1 MVKTCGQSDFSSSFS
16 KKLKSPETRLFQG
29 FFEYFEEKIF
39 GLVNAV
45 SRSVLH
51 RFFVWFLM
59 VLGAFVSRNGANPCS
74 SKHCFHVVRVCR
86 WSKMWS
92 NAVFCGD
99 HIFIFSK
106 RYTHVRVYSFKGSL
120 AYYRELVKSFADFL
134 SINILKCSFV
144 FQFCTLKLHF
154 KNTRKLFLSPLK
166 IWYAVNKE
174 KGNGWMIHRNVI

>member
-1 MVKTCGQSDFSSSFS
+1 MWSKWNFGVFL

-29 FFEYFEEKIF
+29 FFEDFEGKIF

-45 SRSVLH
+45 SRSVLQ
-51 RFFVWFLM
+51 RFFVQFR
-59 VLGAFVSRNGANPCS
+59 VILGAFVSRNGAFVCS
-74 SKHCFHVVRVCR
+74 CEHCFHVVRVCR

-92 NAVFCGD
+92 NAVFCAD

-134 SINILKCSFV
+134 SINILKCSFA
-144 FQFCTLKLHF
+144 F
-154 KNTRKLFLSPLK
+154 
-166 IWYAVNKE
+166 
-174 KGNGWMIHRNVI
+174 

>member
-1 MVKTCGQSDFSSSFS
+1 M
-16 KKLKSPETRLFQG
+16 
-29 FFEYFEEKIF
+29 I
-39 GLVNAV
+39 
-45 SRSVLH
+45 
-51 RFFVWFLM
+51 
-59 VLGAFVSRNGANPCS
+59 LGAFVSRNGAFVCS
-74 SKHCFHVVRVCR
+74 CEHCFHVVRVCR

-92 NAVFCGD
+92 NAVFCAD

-106 RYTHVRVYSFKGSL
+106 RYTHVRVYPFKGSL

-154 KNTRKLFLSPLK
+154 KNTSKLFLSLRK

-174 KGNGWMIHRNVI
+174 KGIWKKSKKLKANICFLLDIFIPIWYN

>member
-1 MVKTCGQSDFSSSFS
+1 M
-16 KKLKSPETRLFQG
+16 
-29 FFEYFEEKIF
+29 I
-39 GLVNAV
+39 
-45 SRSVLH
+45 
-51 RFFVWFLM
+51 
-59 VLGAFVSRNGANPCS
+59 LGAFVSRNGAFVCS
-74 SKHCFHVVRVCR
+74 CEHCFHVVRVCR

-92 NAVFCGD
+92 NAVFCDD

-154 KNTRKLFLSPLK
+154 KNTRKLFLSLRK
-166 IWYAVNKE
+166 ICYAVNKE
-174 KGNGWMIHRNVI
+174 KENCKKDENRTSF